1 MEPVTHILTGAVL
14 ARAGLNRR
22 AAYTTAAMAL
32 AAEFPDID
40 TVWSLRGPLE
50 GFQHHRGLTH
60 SFLGLPFEA
69 AIILAAF
76 WGIHSWRRRSS
87 YPVAGVGGSSALAD
101 ARALPPKAPVRWG
114 LLYSFILLALLSHI
128 ALDWTN
134 NYGVRPLF
142 PFDPRWHA
150 GSLLF
155 IFDPLVFV
163 LLVSALVL
171 PSLFR
176 LVGSEVGAASA
187 GFAPRRW
194 AIGSLACILALLG
207 LRMAEHERAVSIA
220 FDQSV
225 EATSSEQQPSAAPLT
240 PSKAQASPDPF
251 SPFRWHVAV
260 DFGRFLQ
267 LMEIDTRRG
276 LVAMGDDRLDKP
288 APSQVLERARQ
299 SPLGRIYLDWSP
311 MPALSVSEGSSGEP
325 GDGGAASTVVFF
337 RDPRFMGAVPLL
349 NRSGLTPLTGTVE
362 LDRQNRVINQTMDGR
377 AEPVR

>member
-40 TVWSLRGPLE
+40 TLWSLRGPLE

-60 SFLGLPFEA
+60 SFLGLPLEA
-69 AIILAAF
+69 AAILAGF
-76 WGIHSWRRRSS
+76 WGVHSWRMRKLSL
-87 YPVAGVGGSSALAD
+87 AGRKERGAPAGE
-101 ARALPPKAPVRWG
+101 RAFPKKAPVRWG

-155 IFDPLVFV
+155 IFDPFVFV

-194 AIGSLACILALLG
+194 AIGALACILALLG
-207 LRMAEHERAVSIA
+207 LRMVEHERAVSLA

-225 EATSSEQQPSAAPLT
+225 EAASSEEQPPSPPLT
-240 PSKAQASPDPF
+240 PSKAQVSPDPI
-251 SPFRWHVAV
+251 SPFRWHAAV

-267 LMEIDTRRG
+267 LMEIDTRHG

-288 APSQVLERARQ
+288 APSQVLERALQ

-325 GDGGAASTVVFF
+325 ADDGPAITVVFF

-349 NRSGLTPLTGTVE
+349 NRGGLTPLTGTVE
-362 LDRQNRVINQTMDGR
+362 LDRKNRILKQTMDGR